1 MAPLSQF
8 RCAVDGA
15 EVLGRLKDAPLPLG
29 LTAGLPTRSFH
40 RDVYLDTPD
49 NALGSRG
56 VICRLRIQT
65 DDQRVLGLIIGGSAD
80 HPPERWEAT
89 VPELDARRALEG
101 TTEPARRLRGM
112 VDPMLL
118 KPRIEVETERWAR
131 VVNGGW
137 LRRTPRFAFLYDLGT
152 VRHGGLARTFEEIQ
166 VRRLAPGGPHL
177 DQISAALER
186 DHGIRPLVVSK
197 SVRASQLIEAMTG
210 EATARMLAS
219 QRAVALLAIDGGGVV
234 FLKENEG
241 LALPVARGSG
251 EEACRHLLRYLFGS
265 GVGDLTLLGNASGS
279 EERAAL
285 EIWVGRR
292 IRGCGDG
299 PPPVPLVRLTLAEAL
314 AKVGTPELRHPE
326 TLAALALAARL
337 DVGSVIGDR
346 PLPAT
351 RPSALRVAEDSRDAG
366 PRDRPERPA
375 GRVKTD
381 APAEHFLNVEL
392 SQLAFHERVLE
403 MGEDR
408 HLPLAERLRY
418 LAIVG
423 SNLDEFFAVRVGALK
438 TAIADGDGK
447 RSFDGLSAIEQCEA
461 IAARVPGLV
470 ERQGRAAAGAVAEVA
485 SRGFRIRRWAELDPP
500 ARVALS
506 RHFQNELLP
515 LLTPRAVTMAPGHP
529 FPIIP
534 HLTLAFAVL
543 VRDIHT
549 GPIHFAYLAIPSR
562 LARFIPVPDSADL
575 VLLEDV
581 VRANLQAFYPERPV
595 EQAWTFRITRG
606 AEIDAHDE
614 DAGDLLQ
621 AVEEDVRR
629 RSLNA
634 AVRLE
639 VERGTPALVLDLLM
653 KELRFERRGG
663 AAPLG
668 SADVYP
674 QDAWLDLSFLKDLAG
689 RLPPADQYAPLTTR
703 DPFGAGP
710 VLELIER
717 GDQLVHHPF
726 DDFDAT
732 VTRFIEEAALAVD
745 VAGIKIALYRV
756 GERSRLIDALVRAAE
771 QGKDVAVFVELKA
784 RFDEARNATWVRR
797 LEDVGAQVV
806 YGIVG
811 LKTHAKVALVIRET
825 PDGVRRYAHIGTGNY
840 HAGTARAYTDLGL
853 FTADPD
859 LTADVGDLFNQ
870 LMGSTQAPAA
880 TTRRLLVSP
889 NGTVPGLLARIRR
902 EIEHQDAGR
911 AGRIRIQVNGLED
924 PEIVAALYRASA
936 AGVEIDLLIRG
947 LCVLRPGVPGLSERI
962 RVTSVLGRFL
972 EHQRIYHF
980 GNGGLDEYLIGSA
993 DLRPRNLRRRVEV
1006 LAPVERRDLK
1016 ERLGLTLDKLLAEPT
1031 AWTLDSEGRYTRPAA
1046 PAAGRH
1052 VHDLMMESPPE
1063 H

>member
-8 RCAVDGA
+8 RCGVDGA
-15 EVLGRLKDAPLPLG
+15 EALGRVKDAPLPLG
-29 LTAGLPTRSFH
+29 LTAGPPTRSFH
-40 RDVYLDTPD
+40 RDIYLDTLD
-49 NALGSRG
+49 NALASRG
-56 VICRLRIQT
+56 VVCRLRIQA
-65 DDQRVLGLIIGGSAD
+65 DDQRVLGLIVGGSAD
-80 HPPERWEAT
+80 HPPERWETT
-89 VPELDARRALEG
+89 VQELDARRALEG
-101 TTEPARRLRGM
+101 TSEPARRLRGM
-112 VDPMLL
+112 VDPALL
-118 KPRIEVETERWAR
+118 KPRIEVETERWTR

-137 LRRTPRFAFLYDLGT
+137 LRRTPRFAFMYDLGT
-152 VRHGGLARTFEEIQ
+152 VRHGGLARTFEEVQ
-166 VRRLAPGGPHL
+166 VRRLGPGGPHL
-177 DQISAALER
+177 EQISAALER
-186 DHGIRPLVVSK
+186 AHGIRPLAISK
-197 SVRASQLIEAMTG
+197 SVRASRLSEAMTG
-210 EATARMLAS
+210 EATARMIAS
-219 QRAVALLAIDGGGVV
+219 QRAVALLAIDHGGVA
-234 FLKENEG
+234 FLKEDEG

-279 EERAAL
+279 EERATL
-285 EIWVGRR
+285 EIWMGRR
-292 IRGCGDG
+292 IRGHGDG
-299 PPPVPLVRLTLAEAL
+299 PPPVPIAWLTLPEAL
-314 AKVGTPELRHPE
+314 ARVGTPELRHPE

-337 DVGSVIGDR
+337 DVGSVIGER
-346 PLPAT
+346 QLPGA
-351 RPSALRVAEDSRDAG
+351 RPSALEAAAEKAERL

-381 APAEHFLNVEL
+381 APAAHFLNVEL

-408 HLPLAERLRY
+408 TLPLAERLRF

-423 SNLDEFFAVRVGALK
+423 SNLDEFFSVRVGALK
-438 TAIADGDGK
+438 TAIADGDAR

-461 IAARVPGLV
+461 IASRVPGLV
-470 ERQGRAAAGAVAEVA
+470 ERQGRAAVAGLAELA

-500 ARVALS
+500 ARSALS
-506 RHFQNELLP
+506 RHFQTELLP

-562 LARFIPVPDSADL
+562 LSRFIPVPDSSDL

-595 EQAWTFRITRG
+595 EQAWLFRITRG
-606 AEIDAHDE
+606 AELDVHGE

-621 AVEEDVRR
+621 VIEEEVRR
-629 RSLNA
+629 RSLNPP
-634 AVRLE
+634 VRLE

-653 KELRFERRGG
+653 KEFRFERRGG
-663 AAPLG
+663 AVPLG
-668 SADVYP
+668 SPDVYP
-674 QDAWLDLSFLKDLAG
+674 QDAWLDLSVLKDLAG
-689 RLPPADQYAPLTTR
+689 RLPPADHYPPLTAR
-703 DPFGAGP
+703 DPFGAGS
-710 VLELIER
+710 VIELIER

-726 DDFDAT
+726 DDFEAT
-732 VTRFIEEAALAVD
+732 VTRFIEEAAVAVD

-756 GERSRLIDALVRAAE
+756 GEPSRLIDALVRAAE
-771 QGKDVAVFVELKA
+771 QGKDVAAFVELRA
-784 RFDEARNATWVRR
+784 RFEEARNVKWVKR
-797 LEDVGAQVV
+797 LEEAGAQVV
-806 YGIVG
+806 YGLVG
-811 LKTHAKVALVIRET
+811 LKTHAKVALVVRQAPE
-825 PDGVRRYAHIGTGNY
+825 GVRRYVHFGTGNY
-840 HAGTARAYTDLGL
+840 NEGTARTYTDFGL
-853 FTADPD
+853 FSADPE
-859 LTADVGDLFNQ
+859 LTADAGDLFNQ
-870 LMGSTQAPAA
+870 LMGSTQAPTG

-889 NGTVPGLLARIRR
+889 YGTVPGLLTRIGR

-924 PEIVAALYRASA
+924 PELIAALYRASS
-936 AGVEIDLLIRG
+936 AGVEIDLLVRG
-947 LCVLRPGVPGLSERI
+947 LCVLRPGVVGLSERI

-1006 LAPVERRDLK
+1006 LVPVERRDLK
-1016 ERLGLTLDKLLAEPT
+1016 ARLGQTLDQLLAEPT
-1031 AWTLDSEGRYTRPAA
+1031 AWRLDSEGRYTRP
-1046 PAAGRH
+1046 PTGAGCRH
-1052 VHDLMMESPPE
+1052 VHDLMAESLLG